1 MVGVGDMKASAL
13 ILLLAVS
20 SSLAQG
26 TFQNL
31 DFESATIVPI
41 PGDYLQRVEFTS
53 AFPGRTIAGGLS
65 GVLYNRIYL
74 DSTGISIIDDP
85 SCANFGCRILDGNY
99 TAVLNAGIVGTITNV
114 QDIKLSQTGMVPA
127 TAQSLRFSAFFDGII
142 EPP

>member
-85 SCANFGCRILDGNY
+85 SVPIL
-99 TAVLNAGIVGTITNV
+99 AVVFLMAITR
-114 QDIKLSQTGMVPA
+114 LC
-127 TAQSLRFSAFFDGII
+127 
-142 EPP
+142 